1 MFTIALVM
9 WRVLDM
15 HSSMARSTSCI
26 AATVF
31 SCMSLCMSCVR
42 AVTSGE
48 MSEDGTDDEYD
59 DDEPQYDRDQL
70 ISRYHVSDF
79 RHAPVLHAS

>member
-1 MFTIALVM
+1 MFTVALVI
-9 WRVLDM
+9 WHVLAM
-15 HSSMARSTSCI
+15 HSSTARSTSCI
-26 AATVF
+26 AATVL
-31 SCMSLCMSCVR
+31 SYMSLCMSCVR
-42 AVTSGE
+42 TVTSGE